1 MRKKGVALFMAV
13 ALLTAALPQTA
24 RAGDPY
30 LAAYHYEKC
39 MNRADAVLQLCQDLA
54 GSEYGDLCL
63 SGYGYAKLYCTLK
76 YGYDLVKKD

>member
-1 MRKKGVALFMAV
+1 MRTKGVVLFVAV
-13 ALLTAALPQTA
+13 VLLTAALPQTA

-30 LAAYHYEKC
+30 LAAYKYEKC
-39 MNRADAVLQLCQDLA
+39 MDQAENARDFCLDLTD
-54 GSEYGDLCL
+54 EELNELCL